1 MDSSIFLYF
10 PIFLVLYIFT
20 NHLLHVIRNLPPTP
34 LLCLPIIGHLYLLKR
49 PVYRTLSKL
58 SDRYGP
64 VLFLWYGSRRVLV
77 VSSPSAAE
85 ECLTKNDIV
94 FANRPNLMLG
104 KITGYNNTSVVWA
117 SYGDHWRNLRRISS
131 LEILSTHRLQMLY
144 SIRQD
149 EVKSLIY
156 KLLSKQNQIV
166 DMKTPLVELTLN
178 VMMRM
183 IAGKRYYGDNVEDAA
198 ETRKFRENQ
207 REAHRL
213 TGKQNLGDH
222 VPILRWFGVYRSLE
236 KGFTELHRKRD
247 EFMQNLIE
255 EHKRKM
261 ESDLGT
267 SIRENNKTLIE
278 VLLRLQQTEPE
289 YYKDEIIRGLMMVLI
304 LAGTETSSNTME
316 WALGLLLNHSE
327 VLKKAQAE
335 IDKQVGNDRLIEESD
350 LPKLPYLQG
359 IINETLRMYPV
370 VPLLVPHESS
380 EGCTVSGYR
389 VPAGTTLFVNAWAIQ
404 NDPKIWEDPRSFKPE
419 RFVGLG
425 WLTKDGF
432 KSIPFGSGRR
442 GCPGEGL
449 AMRVVG
455 LTLGSLI
462 QCFEWDRPC
471 KEMMD
476 MTEGA
481 GATLP
486 KAKELQAKC
495 RPRSTM
501 INVISQIRR
510 Q

>member
-1 MDSSIFLYF
+1 MDFSIFLYF
-10 PIFLVLYIFT
+10 PIFIVLYIFT
-20 NHLLHVIRNLPPTP
+20 NHLLHKIRNLPPSP
-34 LLCLPIIGHLYLLKR
+34 LLCLPIIGHLYLLKT
-49 PVYRTLSKL
+49 PIYQTLSKL

-64 VLFLWYGSRRVLV
+64 VLLLWFGSRRVLA

-85 ECLTKNDIV
+85 ECLTKNDII
-94 FANRPNLMLG
+94 FANRPNLMQG
-104 KITGYNNTSVVWA
+104 KIMGYNNTNVVWA
-117 SYGDHWRNLRRISS
+117 PYGDHWRNLRRIST

-156 KLLSKQNQIV
+156 KLLSKPNQIV
-166 DMKTPLVELTLN
+166 DVKTPFEELTLN

-198 ETRKFRENQ
+198 ESREFRENQ
-207 REAHRL
+207 LEALRL
-213 TGKQNLGDH
+213 IGKQNLGDH

-255 EHKRKM
+255 ERKIKM
-261 ESDLGT
+261 ESDFGT
-267 SIRENNKTLIE
+267 SIKENNKTLIQ
-278 VLLRLQQTEPE
+278 VLLGLQQTEPE
-289 YYKDEIIRGLMMVLI
+289 YYRDEIIRGLMMILI
-304 LAGTETSSNTME
+304 LAGIETSSNTME
-316 WALGLLLNHSE
+316 RSLTLLLNHSE
-327 VLKKAQAE
+327 VLKMAQAE

-359 IINETLRMYPV
+359 IIKETLRMYPV

-380 EGCTVSGYR
+380 EDCTVRGYR
-389 VPAGTTLFVNAWAIQ
+389 VPAGTMLFINVWAIQ
-404 NDPKIWEDPRSFKPE
+404 NDPNIWEDPRSFKPE

-425 WLTKDGF
+425 LTKDGF
-432 KSIPFGSGRR
+432 KYIPFGSGRR

-449 AMRVVG
+449 TMRLVG

-462 QCFEWDRPC
+462 QCFEWDRPS
-471 KEMMD
+471 KEMIP
-476 MTEGA
+476 MTERVGV
-481 GATLP
+481 TMP
-486 KAKELQAKC
+486 QAKELQAKC

-501 INVISQIRR
+501 LNVISQIRR
-510 Q
+510 E